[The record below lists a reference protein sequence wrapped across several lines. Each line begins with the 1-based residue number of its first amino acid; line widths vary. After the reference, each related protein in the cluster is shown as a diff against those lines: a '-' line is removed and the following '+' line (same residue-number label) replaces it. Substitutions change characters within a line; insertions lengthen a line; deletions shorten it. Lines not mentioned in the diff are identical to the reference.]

1 MINKNGYSII
11 FYNGMLFV
19 VLAIL
24 SMNYDNLIL
33 YILSGLFGVSL
44 IFQFFFFRDPERHS
58 PIRPNVIVSPADG
71 RIIKIA
77 EVEENHYLN
86 GKAVL
91 VSIFMSV
98 FNVHVNRIPITGEI
112 DYLDYKHGN
121 FLPAFKDKSSEL
133 NEQMRIGV
141 NSPNGKI
148 LLIQIAGIIARRIVC
163 NLKIGDNVKIGE
175 RIGMIKYGSRLD
187 VFLPI
192 SSTLNVQINDKVKA
206 GETIIGNISLFL

>member
-11 FYNGMLFV
+11 FYIGLLFV
-19 VLAIL
+19 VIISL
-24 SMNYDNLIL
+24 SIIYDNLIL
-33 YILSGLFGVSL
+33 QILALFLGTSF
-44 IFQFFFFRDPERHS
+44 IFQFFFFRDPNRHS
-58 PIRPNVIVSPADG
+58 PVSPNIIVSPADG

-77 EVEENHYLN
+77 EVEENNYLH
-86 GKAVL
+86 GKAIL

-121 FLPAFKDKSSEL
+121 FLPAFKEKSSEL

-192 SSTLNVQINDKVKA
+192 SSTLKVQINDKVKA

>member
-11 FYNGMLFV
+11 VYNGLLLL
-19 VLAIL
+19 VLIIL
-24 SMNYDNLIL
+24 TIIYDNLIFH
-33 YILSGLFGVSL
+33 ILSGLFGVSL
-44 IFQFFFFRDPERHS
+44 IFQFFFFRDPKRNT
-58 PIRPNVIVSPADG
+58 PIDNNIVVSPADG

-77 EVEENHYLN
+77 EVEENHYLH
-86 GKAVL
+86 GKAIL

-112 DYLDYKHGN
+112 DYLDYKQGN
-121 FLPAFKDKSSEL
+121 FLPAFKEKSSEL
-133 NEQMRIGV
+133 NEQMRIGI
-141 NSPNGKI
+141 NSQKGKI
-148 LLIQIAGIIARRIVC
+148 FLVQIAGIIARRIVC
-163 NLKIGDNVKIGE
+163 NLKIGDKVKIGE

-192 SSTLNVQINDKVKA
+192 SSTLNVQFNDKVKA